1 MATIVPK
8 PSNVPGGPTNP
19 RRRRGRPRL
28 ADRQLTDSIEEPL
41 ARRRLYTRLSQR
53 AWRDRQRQKLASQEA
68 IINDIRAAVLRLE
81 RLAVQNKVVE
91 KMPRFA
97 TEVFRCVALVRG
109 VGAGITS
116 GSGSADVSGSERDSR
131 GGTGTGTGTETS
143 SIASMAPDHLM
154 HPTMDIEANTGRA
167 SVDIAVV
174 DAGGRMRS
182 NVNVLGGAVGDR
194 MMQSQDGLGF
204 EKLGQNIADD
214 SSLQSLLSHGHGARP
229 MFSSSLSPSAAAY
242 PAARDHNSTKLSGSV
257 VLQVSILPQTSS
269 CICTLLYPV
278 PSLSCKDSWAK
289 KLNCPTQPSH
299 PSLSSASVP
308 GPMRTITPL
317 WTYSI
322 HETSFS
328 RRLHRSCIEHCYRLL
343 SSHHTRRAE
352 LLRTLKFPLAARL
365 TVDEL
370 RRRARELLLRGTDQS
385 LHYEAAVD
393 EGDSMSQV
401 IRRIVSSSRRP
412 LTSLLPRPASTS
424 FFSSS
429 TSSSWTSSITTLEE
443 GADAPH
449 AATVSEIHV
458 SGYEG
463 AWLGPDGV
471 ALYLH
476 TLGIPIQERP
486 SSMTVPWAVPSNALE
501 DMVRGSTRAPYLPPP
516 MPAMH
521 THAQFYPPHAVVVN
535 MDLDLMVDT
544 LTQRSVCVD
553 TPMFRKEDVDKI
565 VVDALVSW
573 YRAASGGEEGRDC

>member
-1 MATIVPK
+1 
-8 PSNVPGGPTNP
+8 
-19 RRRRGRPRL
+19 
-28 ADRQLTDSIEEPL
+28 
-41 ARRRLYTRLSQR
+41 
-53 AWRDRQRQKLASQEA
+53 
-68 IINDIRAAVLRLE
+68 
-81 RLAVQNKVVE
+81 
-91 KMPRFA
+91 MPRFA

-257 VLQVSILPQTSS
+257 VL
-269 CICTLLYPV
+269 
-278 PSLSCKDSWAK
+278 
-289 KLNCPTQPSH
+289 QPSH